1 MKEWPEYIDTAS
13 RAEVLRQLHDLGYPV
28 TQRTFYRHCDQGKC
42 HKSKDGIYTRR
53 LVKQYVEA
61 EGIRRAGETGTEE
74 SGPDVSESI
83 RKQKLENEKL
93 EWHNKTAQ
101 LKYEKDAGDL
111 IEREGVYLELA
122 ARYVTLDNAFRQKL
136 ETSAPEIIAAVSGD
150 QTRIVEFSEMI
161 LTMWDEMLN
170 GFVAV
175 DEFEVLFADED
186 GQI

>member
-1 MKEWPEYIDTAS
+1 MKEWSEYSATAS
-13 RAEVLRQLHDLGYPV
+13 TAEVLRQLQELGYNV
-28 TQRTFYRHCDQGKC
+28 AQRTFYRDCEQGKC
-42 HKSKDGIYTRR
+42 HKGKGGLYTSR
-53 LVKQYVEA
+53 LVKQYVETK
-61 EGIRRAGETGTEE
+61 GILRAGESGQEG

-83 RKQKLENEKL
+83 KKQKLENEKL

-101 LKYEKDAGDL
+101 LKYEKDAGAL

-150 QTRIVEFSEMI
+150 QTRLVEFSEMI

-170 GFVAV
+170 GFVSV
-175 DEFEVLFADED
+175 DEFEVLFAEED
-186 GQI
+186 GPV